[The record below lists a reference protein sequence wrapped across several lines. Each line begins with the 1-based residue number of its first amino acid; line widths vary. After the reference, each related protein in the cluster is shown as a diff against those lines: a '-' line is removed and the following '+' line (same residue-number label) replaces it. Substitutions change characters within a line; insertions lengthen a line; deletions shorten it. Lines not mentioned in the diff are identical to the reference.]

1 MRTQVGATGRDV
13 GPILLAPFLPL
24 TPEESDRPCDVTFRK
39 GPPRCSPSHSVSSTR
54 ESDVHTVA
62 FIVCDFDKS
71 VAVAGPLDQRYT
83 VRYSFAVTA
92 EILELETGSRLR
104 GVTSD
109 LSLRGCFVR
118 TTSHLEVRAR
128 VRLTLATKKQKVEIL
143 AAIRRAA
150 QTGMGLE
157 FLDIDAVS
165 NAILLSWIENL
176 RKSG

>member
-1 MRTQVGATGRDV
+1 M
-13 GPILLAPFLPL
+13 
-24 TPEESDRPCDVTFRK
+24 
-39 GPPRCSPSHSVSSTR
+39 
-54 ESDVHTVA
+54 
-62 FIVCDFDKS
+62 VCDFDKS

-157 FLDIDAVS
+157 SLDIDPVS